1 MNYVTGYTIRRLREK
16 KGITQ
21 KQLADMLAVSDKTVS
36 KWETGKGLPDIGI
49 IKELAEALQVS
60 IAELLTGDV
69 VKNENTSG
77 NMKKMSF
84 YVCPIC
90 ANVIQSVGEGAFC
103 CCGITLPRLEEE
115 EKDDIHMPQ
124 VEVMDGEF
132 HVFLEHEMTKEHY
145 ISFFA
150 YVTSNY
156 AQFVKLY
163 PEQNAECRFTRR
175 GHGAVYAYCNR
186 HGLSKVLV

>member
-1 MNYVTGYTIRRLREK
+1 M
-16 KGITQ
+16 
-21 KQLADMLAVSDKTVS
+21 
-36 KWETGKGLPDIGI
+36 
-49 IKELAEALQVS
+49 AEALQVS

-69 VKNENTSG
+69 VKNENISG

-132 HVFLEHEMTKEHY
+132 HVFLEHEMTKMC
-145 ISFFA
+145 IRDSNNV
-150 YVTSNY
+150 VTNQY
-156 AQFVKLY
+156 G
-163 PEQNAECRFTRR
+163 R
-175 GHGAVYAYCNR
+175 
-186 HGLSKVLV
+186 